1 MKKIQFGLLVMY
13 WEITDKLSFVR
24 MFFSSRLKLF
34 WYRLWIRKDEFH
46 QSLNI
51 DTEVMLTMSNKQ
63 RQNYR
68 DDLNRRRNVAHM
80 REFKT
85 L

>member
-1 MKKIQFGLLVMY
+1 MKKTLFWLLVIY
-13 WEITDKLSFVR
+13 WEIADKLSFVR
-24 MFFSSRLKLF
+24 MFFGSRLRLF

-51 DTEVMLTMSNKQ
+51 DSEVMLTMNSKQ
-63 RQNYR
+63 RQNYM

-80 REFKT
+80 REC
-85 L
+85 

>member
-1 MKKIQFGLLVMY
+1 MKKIQFGLLVMC